1 MKKIFVLFT
10 VFAVICG
17 TGTVQ
22 AQVSSDKSS
31 QIVRIADKDYYLHTV
46 SAGQTIYSLTK
57 LYGISSEQL
66 YEYNPAVKENG
77 LKAGEVVKIVC
88 TDVPEVTLTRRK
100 MQKTFSIHNVQIGE
114 TTYSIAKQ
122 YSLSVKTLI
131 DDNPGIDPTHLQV
144 GQEIRIRKSEMDKT
158 SPQDIMEQMDD
169 FANKLSIVSDEYNY
183 HLVEIGETLYGISK
197 KYNVSIEVI
206 EANNG
211 IKDGLR
217 AGLLLRIPIAKNLP
231 VEVVVPEKET
241 YNNSTVSV
249 NRNNTGTM
257 NISVLLPLTESGVLK
272 NNFMELYQG
281 SLIAADEL
289 REKGNNVILNLYN
302 TEHSAEAVRKITAM
316 HSFQESDLII
326 GPVYEEGLK
335 YVVDYSAPKGIPV
348 VSPLAN
354 IDGAY
359 GKTLFQLSPEPK
371 HRNDKLHSILE
382 DGKNIVFITSD
393 VTDAEFEREMKAVVG
408 NKPYQKIVYRK
419 GTPSGQINALM
430 ADSSSDNVFIVVA
443 GNESGVDLILA
454 AISSIQNTRLSRSQ
468 STGAIRV
475 IGNSKWNKFRNVDR
489 NLYFKLNVTYVTSYH
504 ADRGNL
510 GVVDFDNRYI
520 AAFGQIPSL
529 YSYRGY
535 DAVMMFGQAVASG
548 NPDFMNA
555 LKKVSTPLE
564 TVYEFNTELNG
575 NISNTGWALVM
586 YGNDY
591 TITVK

>member
-17 TGTVQ
+17 TGTVK
-22 AQVSSDKSS
+22 AQVSGDKSS

-131 DDNPGIDPTHLQV
+131 EDNPGIDPTHLQI

-231 VEVVVPEKET
+231 VEVVVTEKET
-241 YNNSTVSV
+241 YSNNTVSV

-335 YVVDYSAPKGIPV
+335 YVVDYSAPKGIPI

-382 DGKNIVFITSD
+382 GGKNIVFITSD

-468 STGAIRV
+468 STGVIRV